1 LRRRRDPARTRG
13 AHRAARD
20 CREREYN
27 LAALRRSLAP
37 KRSQLRNV
45 TLLCALALV
54 AAAVFAPDAFANLI
68 TPASGG
74 SPNANQ
80 IANLYDIT
88 LYVAIVVFVG
98 VEGTLLYTL
107 VRFRKRKGRVA
118 VQIHGNTRL
127 EIGWTVGAAVVLI
140 ALAVITFAELH
151 SIRSPPVSSPG
162 GLSVSDGAELT
173 SSDAIA
179 PPRGSPYMTIQVN
192 ARQFVW
198 QFVYLGFGKQ
208 VDQLD
213 DPYTYYHLYVPTN
226 TTVVLKVVSQDVVH
240 SWWIPDLGGKV
251 QAVPGY
257 ANWTYFKIAKPGN
270 YFGQCAFLCGEG
282 HATMRAEVTALPP
295 QQWLAKLHTL
305 EAGLKVGKAGGAA
318 GRAALNQRTGSGAV
332 ENP

>member
-1 LRRRRDPARTRG
+1 MSVAARRCARAG
-13 AHRAARD
+13 RAARE

-27 LAALRRSLAP
+27 LAALRRSLAN

-45 TLLCALALV
+45 ALLCALTLIAG
-54 AAAVFAPDAFANLI
+54 AVFAPDAFAHFL
-68 TPASGG
+68 TPQSGG

-88 LYVAIVVFVG
+88 LYIAIVVFVG

-107 VRFRKRKGRVA
+107 VRFRKRKGRTA

-140 ALAVITFAELH
+140 ALATVTFAELH
-151 SIRSPPVSSPG
+151 SIRTPPVSGPG
-162 GLSVSDGAELT
+162 GLSVTDGAELT
-173 SSDAIA
+173 SSDSIA
-179 PPRGSPYMTIQVN
+179 PPKGPYMTVQVN
-192 ARQFVW
+192 GQQFLW
-198 QFVYLGFGKQ
+198 RFTYLGFGKLP
-208 VDQLD
+208 DQLD
-213 DPYTYYHLYVPTN
+213 DPYTYYHMYVPTN

-257 ANWTYFKIAKPGN
+257 TNWTYFKIDKPATYN
-270 YFGQCAFLCGEG
+270 GQCAFLCGEG
-282 HATMRAEVTALPP
+282 HARMKALVTALPP
-295 QQWLAKLHTL
+295 KQWLAWLHNL
-305 EAGLKVGKAGGAA
+305 EAQLKAAKAGGAA
-318 GRAALNQRTGSGAV
+318 GRAALQNRTGSAAV